1 MFAIKNLSN
10 TDLEILN
17 KELKTKTV
25 NKGDTIIEAG
35 LTGQSMF
42 FLESGTLKY
51 IKRKTVEGKE
61 DEILGIIKPG
71 NFCGEESI
79 LSEKVPYRYTV
90 IAQEK
95 SVVHELTKA
104 SMQHIMANSMVT
116 GTKILLGIS
125 KDYREA
131 LNMSTQ
137 QARIISFI
145 SPKDGSGRT
154 TIAVNLAEMLVKRG
168 KKVIII
174 DADLQLGDAS
184 LFLGSPPNP
193 NITRLVQLE
202 DKLIFERIERFFIQK
217 NSVKL
222 LAGSNLPQEA
232 DLVSR
237 AQLSQ
242 IIQECSNNCDY
253 LIIDSCCHIDDITLL
268 SWDIADMLFLVTN
281 PDLSS
286 AMRLKRLMRALGRLN
301 YPKEKMHGIL
311 NKFKQ
316 NDTEFF
322 NVCQNAMP
330 GDWFTV
336 ALDLE
341 STEKAI
347 NDDNFMSEAAP
358 NGKIVKDLEHI
369 VMHITGEEKDKM
381 QKGGIFS
388 WLGKIFTK

>member
-1 MFAIKNLSN
+1 MFAIKNLSS

-17 KELKTKTV
+17 KELKTKIV
-25 NKGDTIIEAG
+25 NKGDTILEAG

-51 IKRKTVEGKE
+51 IKRKTLDAKQ
-61 DEILGIIKPG
+61 DEILGVIKPG

-95 SVVHELTKA
+95 SVVHELTKD
-104 SMQHIMANSMVT
+104 SMQHIMATSMIT

-131 LNMSTQ
+131 LNISTQ
-137 QARIISFI
+137 QARIISFV

-154 TIAVNLAEMLVKRG
+154 TMAVNLAEMLTKRG

-184 LFLGSPPNP
+184 LLLNSPPKP
-193 NITRLVQLE
+193 NITRLIQLE

-217 NSVKL
+217 DSVKL

-232 DLVSR
+232 DLISR
-237 AQLSQ
+237 GQLSQ
-242 IIQECSNNCDY
+242 IIQECSKNCDY
-253 LIIDSCCHIDDITLL
+253 LIIDSACHIDETTLL
-268 SWDIADMLFLVTN
+268 TWDVADMIFLVTS

-286 AMRLKRLMRALGRLN
+286 AMRLKRLMGALGRLN

-316 NDTEFF
+316 DDTEFLNIF
-322 NVCQNAMP
+322 QSTVH

-336 ALDLE
+336 ALSPE
-341 STEKAI
+341 STDKAL
-347 NDDNFMSEAAP
+347 NEERFLSQAAP
-358 NGKIVKDLEHI
+358 NEKIVKDLDHI
-369 VMHITGEEKDKM
+369 ARHIAGEEDEKM

-388 WLGKIFTK
+388 WLGKIFAK

>member
-17 KELKTKTV
+17 NELKTKTV
-25 NKGDTIIEAG
+25 FKGDTIIEAG
-35 LTGQSMF
+35 VTGQSMF

-51 IKRKTVEGKE
+51 IKRKTVDGKQ
-61 DEILGIIKPG
+61 DEILGVIKPG

-95 SVVHELTKA
+95 SVVHELTKE
-104 SMQHIMANSMVT
+104 SMQHIMSTSMVT

-131 LNMSTQ
+131 LNISAQ
-137 QARIISFI
+137 QARIISFV

-154 TIAVNLAEMLVKRG
+154 TIAVNMAEMLARRG

-184 LFLGSPPNP
+184 IILNSPPKP

-217 NSVKL
+217 NTLKL
-222 LAGSNLPQEA
+222 LAGSHLPQEA
-232 DLVSR
+232 DLISR
-237 AQLSQ
+237 GQLSQ
-242 IIQECSNNCDY
+242 IIQECAKNCDY
-253 LIIDSCCHIDDITLL
+253 LIIDSACHIDEMTLL
-268 SWDIADMLFLVTN
+268 TWDVADMLFLVST
-281 PDLSS
+281 PDLSN
-286 AMRLKRLMRALGRLN
+286 AMRLKRLMGALGRLN
-301 YPKEKMHGIL
+301 YSKEKMHGIL

-316 NDTEFF
+316 TDTEFL
-322 NVCQNAMP
+322 NICEKTVS

-336 ALDLE
+336 ALDSD
-341 STEKAI
+341 STEKAT
-347 NDDNFMSEAAP
+347 NDEQFLSDAAP

-369 VMHITGEEKDKM
+369 IMHITGEEKDKM
-381 QKGGIFS
+381 KKGGIFS
-388 WLGKIFTK
+388 WLGKIFSK